1 MKRTYLMSAAV
12 ALVALG
18 MTACG
23 GSTEESEE
31 AGPVTYTLD
40 AGATTLKWKG
50 DYADDS
56 HSHNGTIA
64 ITEGTVVYNGDMFE
78 SGEFT
83 VDMNSISD
91 EDLPSPD
98 KDTLNKHLSGP
109 YFFQASQYPATK
121 VTVKEVTD
129 EGIKAVINV
138 LGKDMETMIP
148 VKIKKTDKKI
158 TAKGKFTIDFSDTKM
173 MGMSPMDPTKPNQHV
188 KPVINFDIHLVMNAE
203 TAK

>member
-23 GSTEESEE
+23 GSKEEEV

-40 AGATTLKWKG
+40 ADATSLEWKG

-56 HSHNGTIA
+56 HSHNGTIT
-64 ITEGTVVYNGDMFE
+64 ITEGTIVYNGDVFE

-83 VDMNSISD
+83 VDMNSITD
-91 EDLPSPD
+91 KDLPAPD
-98 KDTLNKHLSGP
+98 KDTLDAHLSGP

-121 VTVKEVTD
+121 VTVKEVTED
-129 EGIKAVINV
+129 GIKAVINV
-138 LGKDMETMIP
+138 LGKDMEVAIP
-148 VKIKKTDKKI
+148 VKVKKTDKKI
-158 TAKGKFTIDFSDTKM
+158 TAKGDFTIDFSAA
-173 MGMSPMDPTKPNQHV
+173 GMPGTAPMDPAKPTQHV
-188 KPVINFDIHLVMNAE
+188 KPVINFDIKLVMNAE
-203 TAK
+203 EASK